1 MLGVFVLSLLRWYFT
16 FRAWL
21 YTLYI
26 CLHQSLAVFFLYC
39 LWAHLASKSWLS
51 SVWLLIA
58 LLGVSLLSLI
68 CRIIIR
74 NGALVYGL
82 PRAEIHDSNEI
93 MHIEVKL
100 QRPLRVEAGQHV
112 NVWFSMARV
121 NPWSLV
127 QSYPFVVASW
137 SDKPQSSLAL
147 VVEPRRRLKR
157 DLGTLTE
164 GCRAVIDGPHG
175 VSINVGEYDVVLMI
189 ASGCGIA
196 AQLPYL
202 LQLLHGYNGRR
213 VRARRIHLVWVRET
227 LGQFP
232 RRCCTKAP

>member
-1 MLGVFVLSLLRWYFT
+1 M
-16 FRAWL
+16 
-21 YTLYI
+21 
-26 CLHQSLAVFFLYC
+26 FFLYC
-39 LWAHLASKSWLS
+39 LWAHLASKSWLP

-58 LLGVSLLSLI
+58 LLGISSLVLI

-74 NGALVYGL
+74 NGCLGYGL
-82 PRAEIHDSNEI
+82 PQADILDSNEI
-93 MHIEVKL
+93 MHIKVKL
-100 QRPLRVEAGQHV
+100 QRPLRVEAGQYV
-112 NVWFSMARV
+112 NVWFLMASV

-137 SDKPQSSLAL
+137 SDKPQSSLEL
-147 VVEPRRRLKR
+147 VVEPRRRLKK
-157 DLGTLTE
+157 DLATLTN
-164 GCRAVIDGPHG
+164 GCFAVIDGPHG
-175 VSINVGEYDVVLMI
+175 VSINVGEYDVVLMV

-213 VRARRIHLVWVRET
+213 VRARRIHLVWVREA

-232 RRCCTKAP
+232 WSCCNDEA